1 MKKTILTLCVMLLV
15 PMQGQSADVYK
26 WKDADGRIRYSDS
39 PPGGKTPYEILSGKK
54 APAGRVPSADE
65 TAPAQQAATDKAGNS
80 AADKEL
86 DAKKRKAEADSLQKK
101 AQEKLDAARV
111 REENCKTA
119 KANAQNYQ
127 QGGRMYTVD
136 ENGER
141 HFLDDKD
148 LADGLDKA
156 NKEVDQWCDGQ

>member
-1 MKKTILTLCVMLLV
+1 MKRTILTLCVMLLV

-39 PPGGKTPYEILSGKK
+39 PPSGKTPYEMLTGKK
-54 APAGRVPSADE
+54 AAAGHAQAADSA
-65 TAPAQQAATDKAGNS
+65 APAQQAPNDKTGNS

-86 DAKKRKAEADSLQKK
+86 DAKKRKAEAENQQKK
-101 AQEKLDAARV
+101 AQEKLDEKKV
-111 REENCKTA
+111 REDNCKSA
-119 KANAQNYQ
+119 KSNVQNYK
-127 QGGRMYTVD
+127 QGGRMYKVD
-136 ENGER
+136 ESGER
-141 HFLDDKD
+141 HYLDDKD